1 MALATGALPAPS
13 PRGGTTRAGRRRSS
27 PSLAGAPSPI
37 AGDGPPPPSP
47 ATGSGRRRPSAPSLP
62 LRPPSPTP
70 DLEWRAAG
78 PSSFP
83 SMAGGRI
90 RRRHGRAPSLLPP
103 PVTGARRACVRAGLR
118 ELGCWRWGSCG
129 GRRPHDAR
137 RVALL
142 LRRASMAERRGA
154 PGGGREEEQGP
165 WRGGAERAEALLG
178 CGASRGSSPHR
189 RGKKE
194 GLSPPFHLH
203 VGSAIASVMLT
214 AELNRITLK
223 G

>member
-1 MALATGALPAPS
+1 M
-13 PRGGTTRAGRRRSS
+13 
-27 PSLAGAPSPI
+27 
-37 AGDGPPPPSP
+37 
-47 ATGSGRRRPSAPSLP
+47 
-62 LRPPSPTP
+62 
-70 DLEWRAAG
+70 
-78 PSSFP
+78 
-83 SMAGGRI
+83 
-90 RRRHGRAPSLLPP
+90 RRRHPAASSSGEQGHSAAARPIRSGLDGSSAHDALPGARGRSSSACLDLCPSARLGAPRPAHLAAPRLLPRRRAPSLLPP

-142 LRRASMAERRGA
+142 LRHASMAERCGA
-154 PGGGREEEQGP
+154 PGVGREEEQGP

-178 CGASRGSSPHR
+178 CGASRGSSPRR

-194 GLSPPFHLH
+194 GAARTAMALGAGRRRGAARAGGGRRGAARGAR
-203 VGSAIASVMLT
+203 VGLDW
-214 AELNRITLK
+214 

>member
-1 MALATGALPAPS
+1 L
-13 PRGGTTRAGRRRSS
+13 
-27 PSLAGAPSPI
+27 
-37 AGDGPPPPSP
+37 
-47 ATGSGRRRPSAPSLP
+47 
-62 LRPPSPTP
+62 
-70 DLEWRAAG
+70 
-78 PSSFP
+78 
-83 SMAGGRI
+83 
-90 RRRHGRAPSLLPP
+90 RRRHPAASSSGEQGHSAAARPIRSGLDGSSAHDALPGARGRSSSACLDLCPSARLGAPRPAHLAAPRLLPRRRAPSLLPP

-178 CGASRGSSPHR
+178 CGASRGSSPRR

-203 VGSAIASVMLT
+203 VGSAVASVMLT
-214 AELNRITLK
+214 AELNGMALK